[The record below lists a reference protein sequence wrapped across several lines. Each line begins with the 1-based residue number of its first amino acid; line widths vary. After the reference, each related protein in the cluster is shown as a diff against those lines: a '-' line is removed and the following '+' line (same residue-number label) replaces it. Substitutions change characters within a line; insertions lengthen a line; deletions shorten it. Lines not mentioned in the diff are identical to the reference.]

1 MFKNEISKGIIHSI
15 LFISGIT
22 LGIYLLYEIK
32 ILVGYVLIALVSA
45 SDQGL
50 KSASIY
56 MFIYLVMNIAVFS
69 IILSLKK
76 SNSYVEKISE
86 LSGLSKSNPVISV
99 SLAIIL
105 LSMAGIPPFIG
116 FFGKFYVFI
125 AAIENQLYLLAVLGV
140 LASVISAF
148 YYLRIIKGMYFDDTS
163 DVQIFEFTISGQAK
177 VILMILM
184 VIISFFILYPS
195 LLTNIVANIS
205 LV

>member
-1 MFKNEISKGIIHSI
+1 MKTSSDSAFLILCIYRNFIILPYSSI
-15 LFISGIT
+15 GHF
-22 LGIYLLYEIK
+22 
-32 ILVGYVLIALVSA
+32 GYVLIALVSA
-45 SDQGL
+45 SEQGL

-76 SNSYVEKISE
+76 SNSYVEKINE

-99 SLAIIL
+99 CLAIIM

-125 AAIENQLYLLAVLGV
+125 SAVESELYILAVLGV

-148 YYLRIIKGMYFDDTS
+148 YYLRIIKGMYFDDKTDS
-163 DVQIFEFTISGQAK
+163 ESFEFTISNEAK
-177 VILMILM
+177 VILTILM
-184 VIISFFILYPS
+184 ITISFFIVYPT

-205 LV
+205 LI

>member
-1 MFKNEISKGIIHSI
+1 
-15 LFISGIT
+15 
-22 LGIYLLYEIK
+22 
-32 ILVGYVLIALVSA
+32 
-45 SDQGL
+45 
-50 KSASIY
+50 

-76 SNSYVEKISE
+76 SNSYVEKINE

-99 SLAIIL
+99 CLAIIM

-125 AAIENQLYLLAVLGV
+125 AAVESELYLLAVLGV

-148 YYLRIIKGMYFDDTS
+148 YYLRIIKGMYFDDKTDS
-163 DVQIFEFTISGQAK
+163 EIFEFTISNEAK
-177 VILMILM
+177 VILTILM
-184 VIISFFILYPS
+184 ITISFFIVRPS

-205 LV
+205 LI

>member
-1 MFKNEISKGIIHSI
+1 
-15 LFISGIT
+15 
-22 LGIYLLYEIK
+22 
-32 ILVGYVLIALVSA
+32 
-45 SDQGL
+45 
-50 KSASIY
+50 
-56 MFIYLVMNIAVFS
+56 MNIAVFS

-99 SLAIIL
+99 SLAIIM

-125 AAIENQLYLLAVLGV
+125 AAIESQLYLLAVLGV

-148 YYLRIIKGMYFDDTS
+148 YYLRIIKGMYFDDAS

-184 VIISFFILYPS
+184 IIISFFIFYPS